1 MGASRLLTFDTTSA
15 LLISSGRDWTDR
27 TKHIAARAP
36 VEKLLLNRLWVFRR
50 HFQSTPNR

>member
-27 TKHIAARAP
+27 TKHIAARAGREAAP
-36 VEKLLLNRLWVFRR
+36 
-50 HFQSTPNR
+50 QSTLGLQAAFSEHA